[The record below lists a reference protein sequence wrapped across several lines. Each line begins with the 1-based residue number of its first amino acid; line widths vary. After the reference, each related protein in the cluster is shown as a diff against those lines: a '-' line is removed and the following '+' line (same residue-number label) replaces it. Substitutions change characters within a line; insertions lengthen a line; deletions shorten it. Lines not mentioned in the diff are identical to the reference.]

1 MPNEH
6 RQNYVLFATCRFP
19 DDHQVAVLGRHGPT
33 PGRRAAPRV
42 DLGVTHPGGPK
53 QAVYSPPTSPPYPRK
68 WAKSGQNG
76 PKHRDPLSR
85 APNWGQ
91 APKNASNGRPQVH
104 QGHLQRTRSYVY
116 LKMRLL
122 SHTPLSQSTASTQ
135 TPTPPDGGAAG
146 RQRVVQGPPG
156 RYPVH
161 QHTRPGNAGPRQPPR
176 GKPAAGGPLIVE
188 FGGKVGL
195 GRVVRHHPGRP
206 ARTQCPSAHRAI
218 IRLRQN
224 THVHDFRR
232 RIPRPGP
239 RSRVDGHQ
247 QAPASPR
254 P

>member
-42 DLGVTHPGGPK
+42 GLGVTHHGGPK

-122 SHTPLSQSTASTQ
+122 SHTPLSQNTD
-135 TPTPPDGGAAG
+135 PDA
-146 RQRVVQGPPG
+146 
-156 RYPVH
+156 
-161 QHTRPGNAGPRQPPR
+161 TRWRRSGT
-176 GKPAAGGPLIVE
+176 
-188 FGGKVGL
+188 
-195 GRVVRHHPGRP
+195 P
-206 ARTQCPSAHRAI
+206 AR
-218 IRLRQN
+218 
-224 THVHDFRR
+224 
-232 RIPRPGP
+232 RPGP
-239 RSRVDGHQ
+239 TRAVPRPPAYPTRQRRASAASAGQTCRRGPSNCRIWGKSGPRASRSAPSWASSTDTVPVGAPRHHQ
-247 QAPASPR
+247 TSPKYPCPRLSSPHPASGAEIPWMGTSR
-254 P
+254 PLRRLIL